1 MSAKRERADGDPWL
15 DRWLPLAAGRS
26 AGRRV
31 LEIGC
36 GAGRD
41 SATLAGAGLDV
52 VGIDASQPAIAKAR
66 RRVPGATFHRQDLR
80 APFPVRKAE
89 CGVIVASLSLHYF
102 PWADTRAIV
111 RRIRAALA
119 PGGVLL
125 CRLNSIHDH
134 HYGASGH
141 PRIARNF
148 YRVNGEP
155 KRFFD
160 RAAVLSL
167 FDAGWQFVSLEEQ
180 VIHRYEKPKVVWE
193 AVLTSAA
200 RRKSP

>member
-1 MSAKRERADGDPWL
+1 MSLRQDPADGDPWL

-41 SATLAGAGLDV
+41 TATLVAAGLDV
-52 VGIDASQPAIAKAR
+52 VAIDASQPAIAKAR
-66 RRVPGATFHRQDLR
+66 NRLPSATFHCRDLL
-80 APFPVRKAE
+80 APFPVGKGE
-89 CGVIVASLSLHYF
+89 CGAVVASLSLHYF
-102 PWADTRAIV
+102 PWMQTRAIV
-111 RRIRAALA
+111 RRVRAALA

-125 CRLNSIHDH
+125 CRLNSTNDD
-134 HYGASGH
+134 HYGARGH
-141 PRIARNF
+141 PRISPNY
-148 YRVNGEP
+148 YRVDGEP

-160 RAAVLSL
+160 RAAVLRL
-167 FDAGWQFVSLEEQ
+167 FDTGWQFLSLEEL
-180 VIHRYEKPKVVWE
+180 VISRYEKPKVAWE

-200 RRKSP
+200 RRKSR